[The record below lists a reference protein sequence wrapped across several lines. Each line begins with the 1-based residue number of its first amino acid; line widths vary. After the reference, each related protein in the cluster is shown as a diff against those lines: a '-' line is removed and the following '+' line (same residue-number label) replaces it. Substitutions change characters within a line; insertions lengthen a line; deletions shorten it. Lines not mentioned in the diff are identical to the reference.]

1 MKIKKLVTGLI
12 LVGILNSQVGVFAG
26 KPLPTNIQ
34 IVSAEILTIDNGVPT
49 LNIDGIAFAV
59 TDLNI
64 RDKPDG
70 NIVGQY
76 AKGDR
81 IKVIELGDEWTKTD
95 KGYVWT
101 GYLSDKYKVKL
112 NLDSDSEHASMF
124 SGYVESLASRL
135 NPRYR
140 RMLEKYNIH
149 LVYESDVLNKRSDG
163 SNLEDDSYILGRT
176 SVGHGDRYE
185 REMWLRCLTKNIEDT
200 LYHELGHAYDFE
212 DTNFCISDDKRVQDS
227 YKTEYDAVV
236 DYFNLGH
243 FKITDVQEYFAEVFK
258 LHIKYPDELKEVAP
272 EINGVLEE
280 LDAHLDTI
288 K

>member
-1 MKIKKLVTGLI
+1 MKLKKLVTGLLLGSI
-12 LVGILNSQVGVFAG
+12 LSSQIGVFTG
-26 KPLPTNIQ
+26 KPLPIGVQVVN
-34 IVSAEILTIDNGVPT
+34 AETLSKDDGVPT

-64 RDKPDG
+64 RDTPDG
-70 NIVGQY
+70 DIVGQY
-76 AKGDR
+76 SKGDK
-81 IKVIELGDEWTKTD
+81 IKVIELGDEWTQTD

-101 GYLSDKYKVKL
+101 GYLSDKYEVKL
-112 NLDSDSEHASMF
+112 NLDSDSTHASQF

-135 NPRYR
+135 YPRYR

-185 REMWLRCLTKNIEDT
+185 REMWLRCSTRNIEDT

-243 FKITDVQEYFAEVFK
+243 FKITDVQEYFAEMFK